1 MLNTLIVYEE
11 GKYGTAQ
18 KTAETF
24 GYLLGNTHVCDVEKA
39 PSEITKYENMLLVF
53 SLYGPQT
60 AVKTK
65 KYIQSI
71 ESSSLGRLK
80 IGLVGV
86 GLSTI
91 HFDKYL
97 EDITTLLGRTADYTC
112 FILGELRIAKL
123 SKEDLQLLEM
133 FKKTT
138 GTEVE
143 DKGEFDIKQLIHRAD
158 EIRSVFKTCTAP
170 MEKDKLRAEIEK
182 FIIEHNTMA
191 LATAHDGVPRCSP
204 VEYQYLDGK
213 FYIVTEGGQKF
224 AGILQNGRASIG
236 IYNNYTSMGS
246 VYGMQI
252 TATVQIVPLF
262 SQEYNKVFEKRGISQ
277 ETIKKLP
284 ISLYVISL
292 TPRKYEVINS
302 DFKKLGYDP
311 KQQYSDTAVI

>member
-1 MLNTLIVYEE
+1 MLNTLIVYE

-39 PSEITKYENMLLVF
+39 PSEIAKYENMLLVF

-65 KYIQSI
+65 QYIKSI
-71 ESSSLGRLK
+71 ERSSLGRLK
-80 IGLVGV
+80 IGLAGV
-86 GLSTI
+86 GISTI
-91 HFDKYL
+91 HFDKYID
-97 EDITTLLGRTADYTC
+97 DITTLLGRTADYTC
-112 FILGELRIAKL
+112 FLMGELRISKI
-123 SKEDLQLLEM
+123 SKEDMQLLEM
-133 FKKTT
+133 FKKAT
-138 GTEVE
+138 GSEVE
-143 DKGEFDIKQLIHRAD
+143 DKGEFDIKQIIIRAD
-158 EIRSVFKTCTAP
+158 EIRGIFKTCTIA
-170 MEKDKLRAEIEK
+170 MEKGKLWTEIEK

-191 LATAHDGVPRCSP
+191 LATAHDSVPRCSP

-224 AGILQNGRASIG
+224 AGILQNGHASIG

-252 TATVQIVPLF
+252 TATVKIVPLF
-262 SQEYNKVFEKRGISQ
+262 SQEYYRVFEKRGISQ

-284 ISLYVISL
+284 INLYLISL
-292 TPRKYEVINS
+292 TPTKFEVLNS

-311 KQQYSDTAVI
+311 KQQYSETAVF

>member
-1 MLNTLIVYEE
+1 MLNTLIVYE

-18 KTAETF
+18 KTAEMF

-39 PSEITKYENMLLVF
+39 PSDIARFENLLLVF

-65 KYIQSI
+65 EYISSI

-80 IGLVGV
+80 IGLAGI
-86 GLSTI
+86 GISTI
-91 HFDKYL
+91 HFDKYI
-97 EDITTLLGRTADYTC
+97 EDVTRLLGKAADYTC
-112 FILGELRIAKL
+112 FIMGELRIAKL
-123 SKEDLQLLEM
+123 SKEDMQLLEM

-143 DKGEFDIKQLIHRAD
+143 DKGEFDIKQIITKAD
-158 EIRSVFKTCTAP
+158 EIRGIFKTCTIA
-170 MEKDKLRAEIEK
+170 MEKGKLWKEIEK
-182 FIIEHNTMA
+182 FLTEHNTMA

-204 VEYQYLDGK
+204 VEYQYLDEK

-252 TATVQIVPLF
+252 TATVKTVPLF
-262 SQEYNKVFEKRGISQ
+262 SQEYYSVFEKRGISQ

-284 ISLYVISL
+284 INLYLISL
-292 TPRKYEVINS
+292 TPTKFDVINS

-311 KQQYSDTAVI
+311 KQQF